1 VTIESTFVDCVFFY
15 SHRATYITK
24 RMKGK
29 KLSSDT
35 YLTETEPFL
44 NQFALRSAKNQQ
56 LVGVAGSHINVE
68 FRADVAR
75 QQNINA
81 DSDDGDLGLPE
92 EHVSTE
98 TEISSHAP
106 QAAKAQGMLVFFPG
120 KQNHV
125 FLAATQ
131 SKLCLTSIWF

>member
-1 VTIESTFVDCVFFY
+1 LLIVNIFFY

-24 RMKGK
+24 RTKGK
-29 KLSSDT
+29 KLSADT

-44 NQFALRSAKNQQ
+44 KQFALRSAKNQQ

-68 FRADVAR
+68 EFLADVAR

-81 DSDDGDLGLPE
+81 DNDDGDLGRPE

-98 TEISSHAP
+98 IEISSQAP

-131 SKLCLTSIWF
+131 SKLCLTSIRF